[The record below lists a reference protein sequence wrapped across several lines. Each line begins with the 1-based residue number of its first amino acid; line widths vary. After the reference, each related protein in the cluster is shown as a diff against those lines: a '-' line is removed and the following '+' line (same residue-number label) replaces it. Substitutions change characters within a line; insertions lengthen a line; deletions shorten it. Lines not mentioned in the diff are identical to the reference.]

1 MEKPAVKEVK
11 EIKRAPV
18 IAVRRLEFVVAEFED
33 LERAIK
39 DKTEVYLWNPKK
51 QTSVRGFLLEWVN
64 RDEGFETALF
74 RTAIKRKFCKV
85 HIGNIYITKKV
96 MP

>member
-1 MEKPAVKEVK
+1 MEKSVVKEVK
-11 EIKRAPV
+11 EIKRAPSV
-18 IAVRRLEFVVAEFED
+18 AVRRLEFVVAEFED

-39 DKTEVYLWNPKK
+39 DKTEVYLVNHKK

-74 RTAIKRKFCKV
+74 RSGIKRQFRKV
-85 HIGNIYITKKV
+85 HIGNIYITKKATQ
-96 MP
+96 